1 MSKHNRT
8 LDPTLEPMEMELS
21 DAVDIVPYP
30 EMYSDVEQ
38 MTYLIGIVKG
48 IASIMGIKIRCGLD
62 WNGDG
67 QINNER
73 GDFYDV
79 CHIEL
84 VWGE

>member
-1 MSKHNRT
+1 
-8 LDPTLEPMEMELS
+8 MELS

-48 IASIMGIKIRCGLD
+48 IASVMGINIRCGLD

-67 QINNER
+67 RINNEK

-79 CHIEL
+79 CHLEL
-84 VWGE
+84 VWDK